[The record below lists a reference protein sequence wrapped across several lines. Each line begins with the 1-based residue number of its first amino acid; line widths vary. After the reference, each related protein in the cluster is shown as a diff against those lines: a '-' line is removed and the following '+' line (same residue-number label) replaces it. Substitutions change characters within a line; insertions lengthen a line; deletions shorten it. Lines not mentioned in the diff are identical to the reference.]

1 MCLLS
6 GEVKYRSQRL
16 NLNPSQRKQTVAL
29 SSDKID
35 IVFSTGYCFLPV
47 RQSLRRITTP
57 NQDVMTLVSMKMAPW
72 VKNLPC
78 KNEKLSFLSPEST

>member
-29 SSDKID
+29 SSDKMD
-35 IVFSTGYCFLPV
+35 IVFSTEYCFLPV

-57 NQDVMTLVSMKMAPW
+57 NTRCNDSNVYEDGSMGKELA
-72 VKNLPC
+72 LQ
-78 KNEKLSFLSPEST
+78 E